1 MPLYGNSSK
10 LFIQQR
16 IDPAYERVIGDRK
29 KLFILPNQAYCIWQR
44 LHLHGMILRQY
55 IEQLLKHLIKEAVIF
70 PGPLKVCHHKV
81 NLSKLLHGQSLPL
94 SKRIIPVHKETVF
107 IVHKLYRSA
116 SLKSGIL
123 LIKLFIAEGYHHHRM
138 ADVLGYIFSGLEH
151 RIEFDAYG
159 GIGLFKT
166 QQYIR

>member
-29 KLFILPNQAYCIWQR
+29 KLFI
-44 LHLHGMILRQY
+44 
-55 IEQLLKHLIKEAVIF
+55 
-70 PGPLKVCHHKV
+70 
-81 NLSKLLHGQSLPL
+81 
-94 SKRIIPVHKETVF
+94 
-107 IVHKLYRSA
+107 
-116 SLKSGIL
+116 
-123 LIKLFIAEGYHHHRM
+123 AEGYHHHRM
-138 ADVLGYIFSGLEH
+138 ADVLGYIVSGLEH